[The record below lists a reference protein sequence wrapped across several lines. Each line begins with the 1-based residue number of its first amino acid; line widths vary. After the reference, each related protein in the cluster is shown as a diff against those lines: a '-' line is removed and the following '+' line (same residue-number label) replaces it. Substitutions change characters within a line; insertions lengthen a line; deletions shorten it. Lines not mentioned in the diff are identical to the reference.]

1 MDVNVCT
8 AAVSRIAAGVRLI
21 LRTVAAAGI
30 EILLLRFG
38 AFELDLKKNELRR
51 GGVLLKLAPQ
61 QFRVLRM
68 LAEHSG
74 IVCTREEIQREIWG
88 SEVFVDFDRSLN
100 VCVAQI
106 RAVLNDDSDAPRFI
120 QTVPRRGYRF
130 VSPVEQVT
138 ETAVEAPMPR
148 SAPATSGRRAI
159 AFGIMGAACAAA
171 VIYLWSVAAPAH
183 RTMLAVL
190 PFDNVTKHPEDTPA
204 IEGLTDELITE
215 FGGILPERLGVIGR
229 TSVMRFAGR
238 NSSLPEIG
246 RELGVAYVIEGD
258 VRSEGGRVRI
268 AVRLV
273 KVADQAQVWNE
284 TYEREETS
292 RLEMQE
298 EVAAGVST
306 AVVRS
311 LFPGGASPAPRAHVP
326 GHEAYEAFVNGRY
339 LQHKNQRAD
348 SERAIGWFEEA
359 GKRDAAYDEP
369 WAALAETYAGQAFA
383 GAVPAADA
391 LEKARTAAQHALRLN
406 PANAEAHNALAKVLF
421 WRDWNWN
428 EAHAHFVRALAINPS
443 LAQAHHD
450 YAFDLIA
457 MGHTEAALASLR
469 RAIALDPLSPRVN
482 ADAGW
487 VLLQAHHFDQ
497 AIAQAKRALE
507 LEPHLGEATA
517 CIARAEESQGKR
529 KPEMVEFY
537 RRVLERADQTSFY
550 NRSLAYA
557 VLGREEE
564 AMRALQ
570 SAYER
575 REIQMPLAKTEP
587 ALEALHKDARFREL
601 MRKMVLE

>member
-1 MDVNVCT
+1 
-8 AAVSRIAAGVRLI
+8 
-21 LRTVAAAGI
+21 VATAGI
-30 EILLLRFG
+30 EVLLLRFG

-74 IVCTREEIQREIWG
+74 VICTREEIQREIWG

-130 VSPVEQVT
+130 VSPVEQVA
-138 ETAVEAPMPR
+138 ETAVEPPVPP
-148 SAPATSGRRAI
+148 APATSRRHVMG
-159 AFGIMGAACAAA
+159 FCIMGTACAAA
-171 VIYLWSVAAPAH
+171 AVYLWNATAPAH

-190 PFDNVTKHPEDTPA
+190 PFENVTKHAEDAPA

-215 FGGILPERLGVIGR
+215 FGGTMPERLGVIGR
-229 TSVMRFAGR
+229 TSVMRYAGR

-246 RELGVAYVIEGD
+246 RELGVAYVLEGD

-284 TYEREETS
+284 TYEREETN

-306 AVVRS
+306 AVVRL
-311 LFPGGASPAPRAHVP
+311 LFPRGASPVPRAHVP
-326 GHEAYEAFVNGRY
+326 GHDAYEAFVNGRY
-339 LQHKNQRAD
+339 LQHKNQRAESD
-348 SERAIGWFEEA
+348 RAIGWFEEA

-369 WAALAETYAGQAFA
+369 WAAMAETYAGQALS
-383 GAVPAADA
+383 GAAPAADA
-391 LEKARTAAQHALRLN
+391 LEKARAAAQHALRLN
-406 PANAEAHNALAKVLF
+406 PANAEAHNAVAKVLF
-421 WRDWNWN
+421 WRDWNWS
-428 EAHAHFVRALAINPS
+428 EAQVHFVRALAINPS

-450 YAFDLIA
+450 YAFDLIV

-517 CIARAEESQGKR
+517 CIARAEQSQGKR
-529 KPEMVEFY
+529 RPEMVEFY
-537 RRVLERADQTSFY
+537 RRVLERGEQASFY
-550 NRSLAYA
+550 NRSLANA
-557 VLGREEE
+557 VLDHEEE
-564 AMRALQ
+564 AMRGLQ

-587 ALEALHKDARFREL
+587 AFAALHKDVRFREL
-601 MRKMVLE
+601 MRKMGLE